1 MDFFGS
7 DQSFVRHRADFHPVP
22 DFCPHQQFAEFFF
35 AEVGY
40 VVLCQDTAVR
50 NEGVFVDVNPFSV
63 LGGLFPAVGGTDQ
76 SQCLRVQVSGGI
88 GGQVYACLYPVSYLT
103 VGCPVFDGNLPL
115 AGQFVNH
122 KVIRCFPELVHVV
135 CRLFHLRHQLLHLD
149 GKCL

>member
-7 DQSFVRHRADFHPVP
+7 DQSFVRHRADFHSVP

-35 AEVGY
+35 AEAGY

-115 AGQFVNH
+115 AGQFV
-122 KVIRCFPELVHVV
+122 IR
-135 CRLFHLRHQLLHLD
+135 
-149 GKCL
+149 